1 MKLEFQTNVEED
13 EDQTDSEGSGDG
25 FALQL
30 SIISEVPT
38 SCEDP
43 DAIHVVEDEEEE
55 DEEEEDEEPDK
66 VTYFQPNL
74 TEELKKVRGNSF
86 LKGLVYIYVF

>member
-13 EDQTDSEGSGDG
+13 EDQTDSESSGDG

-43 DAIHVVEDEEEE
+43 DAIHVVE